1 MMPAETN
8 AARRILDTKVVAIVR
23 AKDPGRLA
31 EAVSVLAEEG
41 ISVVEVSFN
50 TPNALSLI
58 AELATRVG
66 DKITLGAGTVLDS
79 ETAVAAIHAG
89 AQLIVAPTVN
99 RSVIEACSR
108 QGVTSVPGGF
118 TTTEIVQAYEY
129 GADFVK
135 LFPAGTVGP
144 AYVKALHAVIPQ
156 VPIIPVGGVDAKNAK
171 DFLGAGAVALGVGSS
186 LINTR
191 ILAESRFDELRE
203 NARTM
208 LSAVEL

>member
-1 MMPAETN
+1 MPAETN

-23 AKDPGRLA
+23 SKDPGRLE

-41 ISVVEVSFN
+41 IDVLEVSFN
-50 TPNALSLI
+50 TPNALELI
-58 AELATRVG
+58 SELAKRVG
-66 DKITLGAGTVLDS
+66 SRIILGAGTVLDS

-99 RSVIEACSR
+99 REVIEACSR
-108 QGVTSVPGGF
+108 HGVTSVPGGF
-118 TTTEIVQAYEY
+118 TTTEIVRAYEY

-144 AYVKALHAVIPQ
+144 GYLKALHAVIPQ
-156 VPIIPVGGVDAKNAK
+156 VPIVPVGGVDARNAK
-171 DFLGAGAVALGVGSS
+171 DFLDAGAVALGIGSS
-186 LINTR
+186 LINTK

-203 NARTM
+203 NARQ
-208 LSAVEL
+208 LLAAVKR

>member
-1 MMPAETN
+1 MPAETN
-8 AARRILDTKVVAIVR
+8 AARRVLDTKVVAIVR
-23 AKDPGRLA
+23 SKDPGRLA

-58 AELATRVG
+58 AELAKRVG
-66 DKITLGAGTVLDS
+66 DTITLGAGTVLDS

-144 AYVKALHAVIPQ
+144 AYLKALNAVIPQ

-186 LINTR
+186 LINTK
-191 ILAESRFDELRE
+191 ILSESRFDELRE
-203 NARTM
+203 NARAM
-208 LSAVEL
+208 RAAVEG